1 MLFLEERI
9 ANVED
14 LLRRLIEAVDKL
26 GGAPVVVAPPIAPP
40 IAPAAAAVSAAPS
53 PTPTSAKTPSVS
65 HEIERIKTALMA
77 VKRAGGSP
85 AEILAKAG
93 FAKLSDVQ
101 TPSDVAAVDA
111 LLEAA

>member
-1 MLFLEERI
+1 MFIEERM

-26 GGAPVVVAPPIAPP
+26 SGGPIVVAEPVVPPTPPAPVVAA
-40 IAPAAAAVSAAPS
+40 APAAAP
-53 PTPTSAKTPSVS
+53 AKTPSVS
-65 HEIERIKTALMA
+65 HEIERIKAALMA

>member
-26 GGAPVVVAPPIAPP
+26 SGGPIVVAEPVAPPTPPAPVVAA
-40 IAPAAAAVSAAPS
+40 APAAAP
-53 PTPTSAKTPSVS
+53 AKTPSVS
-65 HEIERIKTALMA
+65 HEIERIKAALMA

>member
-9 ANVED
+9 ANVEE
-14 LLRRLIEAVDKL
+14 LLRRLIDAVDKL
-26 GGAPVVVAPPIAPP
+26 GGAPVVAAPPPPPVAPP
-40 IAPAAAAVSAAPS
+40 AAAVSAAPS
-53 PTPTSAKTPSVS
+53 PSPAKTPSVS
-65 HEIERIKTALMA
+65 HEIERIKAALMA
-77 VKRAGGSP
+77 VKRSGGSP

-101 TPSDVAAVDA
+101 SAADVAAVDA